1 LSKLIYHI
9 NPVSYMGHILTVFVA
24 VEKRFCKILETGA
37 HNQNQVVYFFFSFL
51 KFQNDLAD
59 ARNFG

>member
-1 LSKLIYHI
+1 
-9 NPVSYMGHILTVFVA
+9 MGHILTVFVA

-37 HNQNQVVYFFFSFL
+37 HNQNQVVYFFFSSFFFFL